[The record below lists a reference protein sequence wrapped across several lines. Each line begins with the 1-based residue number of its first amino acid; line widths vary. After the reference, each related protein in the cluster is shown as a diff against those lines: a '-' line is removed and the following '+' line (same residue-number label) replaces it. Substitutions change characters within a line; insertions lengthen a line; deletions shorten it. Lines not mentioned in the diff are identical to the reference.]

1 MRYNGKK
8 KTRLRIQRDTPMMVN
23 RQQLA
28 NQVQALNG
36 DQVKALVLGWL
47 LDTEGRVD
55 DFGELLEE
63 TLEHS
68 FSEESHV
75 VYGDLDEGLTFQPL
89 EEAEMIA
96 KSLQVLEEYKKNR
109 QGIPNDRAQD
119 WLDSLGTENPLP
131 CPK

>member
-1 MRYNGKK
+1 
-8 KTRLRIQRDTPMMVN
+8 MMVN

-28 NQVQALNG
+28 NQVQALNA

-63 TLEHS
+63 TLETEQS
-68 FSEESHV
+68 LSEESPI

-96 KSLQVLEEYKKNR
+96 KSLEVLEEYKKNR
-109 QGIPNDRAQD
+109 QGIPNDRAQE
-119 WLDSLGTENPLP
+119 WLDNLGTENPLP

>member
-1 MRYNGKK
+1 
-8 KTRLRIQRDTPMMVN
+8 MMVN

-63 TLEHS
+63 ALETEQS
-68 FSEESHV
+68 LSEESHI